1 MGFPSFVYN
10 QLLVHPQLPP
20 YTFADQTVIITGS
33 NTGIG
38 LETARHISRLGAGK
52 VILAVR
58 NLASGEA
65 AKQSI
70 ESSTGR
76 APDSCVEVWHL
87 DLADTHSVLA
97 FADRALTLP
106 RLDAFIANAA
116 VATKIF
122 ALAGESGYESSV
134 TVNNISTFLLALIFL
149 PKLRQTAR
157 DHPARFRPPH
167 LTILTSQVHAW
178 PQFPQWKD
186 PRGTFVALS
195 DEKTAKM
202 DERYPVTKL
211 LGVMLTRELVSRLGD
226 EPGMIVNMVET
237 GFCDTELSRENKG
250 IEEAAF
256 NFWKRLFARTA
267 EQGARTVVAGASAG
281 KESHGTYMVNG
292 VPAQEAL
299 GKWVQGEEGRIAQKR
314 VWDEFGD
321 IVEAIR
327 PGVLKGLSW

>member
-1 MGFPSFVYN
+1 MGFPTFVYN
-10 QLLVHPQLPP
+10 QLLVHPRLPP

-38 LETARHISRLGAGK
+38 LETARHISRLGAHK

-70 ESSTGR
+70 ETSTGR
-76 APDSCVEVWHL
+76 APGTCVEVWHL
-87 DLADTHSVLA
+87 DLADTHSMLA
-97 FADRALTLP
+97 FADKALALS

-116 VATKIF
+116 VATKVF
-122 ALAGESGYESSV
+122 ALAEGGYESSV
-134 TVNNISTFLLALIFL
+134 TVNNISTFLLALTLL
-149 PKLRQTAR
+149 PKLRQTAK
-157 DHPARFRPPH
+157 DHPNRFRPPH

-211 LGVMLTRELVSRLGD
+211 LGVMLTRELVSQLGD
-226 EPGMIVNMVET
+226 DPGVIISMVET

-250 IEEAAF
+250 IEEVAF
-256 NFWKRLFARTA
+256 NFWKTLFARTA

-314 VWDEFGD
+314 VWDEFGE
-321 IVEAIR
+321 IAEAIR
-327 PGVLKGLSW
+327 PDVLKCLV